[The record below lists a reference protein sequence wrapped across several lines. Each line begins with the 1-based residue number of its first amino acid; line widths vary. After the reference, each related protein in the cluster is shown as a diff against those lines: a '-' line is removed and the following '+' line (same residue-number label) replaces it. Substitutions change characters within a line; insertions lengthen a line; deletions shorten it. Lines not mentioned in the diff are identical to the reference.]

1 MRKCGYQFY
10 NMKKFQAIIH
20 FNINDDFMSLVPS
33 HRTYIN
39 HLMNKGIID
48 SYAVSMETQT
58 CWITMNTDN
67 KEAAEKH
74 LFESPLHKYWNF
86 TIEELF
92 VYDSQHYRLPAVQL
106 N

>member
-1 MRKCGYQFY
+1 MEQT
-10 NMKKFQAIIH
+10 MKKYQAIIS
-20 FNINDDFMSLVPS
+20 FNMDDNFMSLVPT

-39 HLMNKGIID
+39 FLMNKGIID

-58 CWITMNTDN
+58 CWITMNTNN
-67 KEAAEKH
+67 KESADQYLMK
-74 LFESPLHKYWNF
+74 SPLYKYW
-86 TIEELF
+86 TYTVEELF

>member
-1 MRKCGYQFY
+1 MD
-10 NMKKFQAIIH
+10 NTKKYQAIIH
-20 FNINDDFMSLVPS
+20 FTMDEEFMQLIPP

-39 HLMNKGIID
+39 FLINKGVID

-58 CWITMNTDN
+58 CWITFNAASK
-67 KEAAEKH
+67 KEVAKH
-74 LFESPLHKYWNF
+74 IAKTPLIKYW
-86 TIEELF
+86 TYEIEELF